1 MICMWLVCE
10 REKKR
15 VSWPAWKTMPY
26 LSSRSKMHIIIED
39 SCAYVEVVWQGVRG
53 CINDICPW
61 LKLWDKI
68 WRKIWHVSL
77 ITMVMMLLLLLILLM
92 INSLILGIWI
102 VCKWNKVASFNKPE
116 KICSALNS
124 CCITLG
130 IFFVICHRDSLS
142 ITSCTL
148 QKHLHQFGH
157 EWVLH
162 FCINLSYYHYCLPC
176 HEYRLNLVLRV

>member
-1 MICMWLVCE
+1 MIEKE
-10 REKKR
+10 RKR

-68 WRKIWHVSL
+68 WCKIWHVSL

-102 VCKWNKVASFNKPE
+102 VCKWNKVASFNKPQ
-116 KICSALNS
+116 KICSALNP

-130 IFFVICHRDSLS
+130 IFFVICHKDSFS

-148 QKHLHQFGH
+148 QKHRYQFGH

-162 FCINLSYYHYCLPC
+162 FCINLSYYHYCLSC